1 MLLIRGKED
10 YKAVWEYF
18 SKQKYVSNPRKAIML
33 E

>member
-1 MLLIRGKED
+1 MLLITGKED

-18 SKQKYVSNPRKAIML
+18 SKQKYMPKPRKAIML